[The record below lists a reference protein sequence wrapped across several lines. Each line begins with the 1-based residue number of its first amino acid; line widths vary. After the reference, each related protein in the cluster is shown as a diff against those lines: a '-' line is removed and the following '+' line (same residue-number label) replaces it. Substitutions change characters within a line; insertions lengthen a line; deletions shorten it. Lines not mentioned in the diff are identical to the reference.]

1 MRQPQDSN
9 LRRHDPMDFKSIALT
24 TRPGCHLPFSQE
36 KTKTQ

>member
-9 LRRHDPMDFKSIALT
+9 LRRHDPVDFKSS